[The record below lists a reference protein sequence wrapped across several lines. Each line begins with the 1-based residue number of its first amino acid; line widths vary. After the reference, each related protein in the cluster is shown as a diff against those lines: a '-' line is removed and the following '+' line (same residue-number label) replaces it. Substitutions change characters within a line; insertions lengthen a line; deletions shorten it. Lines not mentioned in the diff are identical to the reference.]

1 MSTLSFL
8 LDIEA
13 ALEIRAFVTSS
24 SFTLF
29 LKALDATLYSI
40 ELVVKADELATLI
53 VAASTTDGVKML
65 AEIEQRQGFARGP
78 SIVEKQ
84 RLWALVK
91 TIKKKKVNKKRQVI
105 NPKKK
110 FTNIT
115 KLRGMWN
122 IIKT

>member
-91 TIKKKKVNKKRQVI
+91 TIKKKKENKKRQVI
-105 NPKKK
+105 NPKKN